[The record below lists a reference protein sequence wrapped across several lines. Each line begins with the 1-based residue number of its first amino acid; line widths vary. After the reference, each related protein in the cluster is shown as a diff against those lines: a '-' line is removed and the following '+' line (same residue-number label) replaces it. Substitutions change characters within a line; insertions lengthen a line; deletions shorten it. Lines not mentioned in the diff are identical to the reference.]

1 MTESTKG
8 KLEIPLIIEEWT
20 NSRQFVYWSQM
31 DTIEIDEEDT

>member
-1 MTESTKG
+1 MTDSTKG

-31 DTIEIDEEDT
+31 DTIEWDIDD